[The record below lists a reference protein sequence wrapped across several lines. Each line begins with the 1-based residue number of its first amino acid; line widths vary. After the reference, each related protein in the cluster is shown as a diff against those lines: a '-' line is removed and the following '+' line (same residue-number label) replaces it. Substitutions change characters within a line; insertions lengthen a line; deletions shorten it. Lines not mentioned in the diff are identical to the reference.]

1 MSHKIALTG
10 IGVIN
15 GSFKGTN
22 RFNLKLYDG
31 TFDGLLF
38 GENNLDDLIESAVK
52 DVRSDLFKDGF
63 KETAIIQIA
72 DKISDIGP
80 GFKSGFKT
88 SYAAP
93 DLLSALVKVSSL
105 LDQDPIKAVIV
116 ISSGGAIVFRDFDL
130 AVSEKDRIYT
140 AMEKPISMD
149 YNKMDEGDKQTIIP
163 KDVGLL
169 TICCDNPKEIT
180 TTDRKSVV

>member
-15 GSFKGTN
+15 GSIKGTK

-31 TFDGLLF
+31 TFDGLLS
-38 GENNLDDLIESAVK
+38 GENSLDDLIESAAK

-63 KETAIIQIA
+63 KETAIIQIS

-80 GFKSGFKT
+80 GFKSGFKN

-93 DLLSALVKVSSL
+93 DLLTALAKVSSL

-116 ISSGGAIVFRDFDL
+116 ISSVGAVVFRDFDL

-140 AMEKPISMD
+140 AMEKPIFMD
-149 YNKMDEGDKQTIIP
+149 DNKM
-163 KDVGLL
+163 
-169 TICCDNPKEIT
+169 EI
-180 TTDRKSVV
+180 